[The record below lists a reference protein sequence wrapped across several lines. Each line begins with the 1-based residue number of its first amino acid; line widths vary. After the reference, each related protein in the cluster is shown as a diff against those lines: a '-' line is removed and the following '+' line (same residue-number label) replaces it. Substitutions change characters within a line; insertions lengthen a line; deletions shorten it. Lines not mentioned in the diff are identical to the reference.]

1 MQIRRT
7 DKPILVP
14 TALSAK
20 VALWS
25 LVYAAAFGA
34 LLWVY
39 KTQGAIDAARAEL
52 ARPVRTEVETPMFG
66 AVLPPGW
73 AQYAKDDNSLT
84 AFRDGGEKPPLL
96 RVNATRD
103 ERFAFHALDVN
114 PVVVLKLVLD
124 DMASG
129 EVSGISSNA
138 VLKATGS
145 EVFTVK
151 PGVNAVRLIFEMD
164 EFDGE
169 TVVFYQGSVRYLIWA
184 VWRHG
189 DAAADGQIDGFCRR
203 LFDDFDIPDLRES
216 IDRPVVHS
224 GQLTSDINKETHGMV
239 EREMAMWKLFAA
251 RAETEPDVALLP
263 ALRHYREALRLLS
276 SIRQE
281 RVALATAEFRRYCE
295 LQEARR
301 RDVAEWFVVLDKA
314 VAMRDWEKARRQA
327 KWIMQHATLT
337 GERLDARRAEETL
350 AKVEAE
356 SAPAEAK

>member
-1 MQIRRT
+1 MHARSE
-7 DKPILVP
+7 KPILVP
-14 TALSAK
+14 TAVSAK

-39 KTQGAIDAARAEL
+39 RTHGAIEAARAEL
-52 ARPVRTEVETPMFG
+52 SRPVVTNVENSRF
-66 AVLPPGW
+66 AVDLPPGW
-73 AQYAKDDNSLT
+73 SEYAKDDNSVT
-84 AFRDGGEKPPLL
+84 AFRDKGENPPIL
-96 RVNATRD
+96 RIVAVHD

-124 DMASG
+124 DMASDEIKG
-129 EVSGISSNA
+129 VSSNA

-145 EVFTVK
+145 EVLTVK
-151 PGVNAVRLIFEMD
+151 PGVNAVRLIFDMD
-164 EFDGE
+164 ELKGE

-184 VWRHG
+184 VWHHG
-189 DAAADGQIDGFCRR
+189 DDAASSQIDSFCKR

-224 GQLTSDINKETHGMV
+224 GQLTSEINEKIHGQV
-239 EREMAMWKLFAA
+239 SREMAMWNLFAA
-251 RAETEPDVALLP
+251 RAKTEPDVALLP

-281 RVALATAEFRRYCE
+281 RAALATADFARYCA
-295 LQEARR
+295 LLEARR

-327 KWIMQHATLT
+327 QWIMKHATLT

-356 SAPAEAK
+356 IAKTEAN

>member
-1 MQIRRT
+1 MQERT
-7 DKPILVP
+7 AKPILVP
-14 TALSAK
+14 TALSAG

-39 KTQGAIDAARAEL
+39 RTQGGIEAARAAL
-52 ARPVRTEVETPMFG
+52 ARPAVTAVETACFRT
-66 AVLPPGW
+66 VLPPGW
-73 AQYAKDDNSLT
+73 AKYASDDNSVV
-84 AFRDGGEKPPLL
+84 AFRGAEERPPIL
-96 RVNATRD
+96 RVNAMRN
-103 ERFAFHALDVN
+103 ERFAYHALDVN

-124 DMASG
+124 DMASD
-129 EVSGISSNA
+129 EVTGVSKDA

-151 PGVNAVRLIFEMD
+151 PGVNAVRLLFD
-164 EFDGE
+164 TAGFDGE
-169 TVVFYQGSVRYLIWA
+169 AVVFYQGDVHYLIWA
-184 VWRHG
+184 VWPTG
-189 DAAADGQIDGFCRR
+189 DEVAGSEIDGFCKR
-203 LFDDFDIPDLRES
+203 LFEDFDIPDRRES

-224 GQLTSDINKETHGMV
+224 GQITAEMNERTHGQV
-239 EREMAMWKLFAA
+239 AREMAMWKLFAA

-263 ALRHYREALRLLS
+263 ALTHYREALRLLS

-281 RVALATAEFRRYCE
+281 RVALATPEFSRYCE
-295 LQEARR
+295 LLESRR
-301 RDVAEWFVVLDKA
+301 RDVAEWFVVLDKM